1 MDDGVD
7 ALKGG
12 GPVGVAIDGA
22 DDGGVRIGGV
32 GAPQGGAKGD
42 LGQGV
47 EALG

>member
-12 GPVGVAIDGA
+12 GPVGVLVDGA
-22 DDGGVRIGGV
+22 DDGGVGMGGV
-32 GAPQGGAKGD
+32 GATQGGGEGD